1 MAQTSSNVG
10 MSAKEYAKK
19 QLGDL
24 DLSYLNAE
32 RDNAQ
37 NTYNTSKNSLETN
50 FNNLINQIN
59 SNRED
64 TRKNFNIGRA
74 TISENA
80 YNANRANQLDLASR
94 VTGTSGLKGLGE
106 VGNRIETG
114 QQYSNLANSYYKDM
128 ADLDTNERQGRSQ
141 YDLDLQNIKN
151 TLDSSLADIG
161 SRESEAKNNYNLT
174 LGQLAEGIQGRWD
187 SNENAEKQLAQARAA
202 AAQAHRDAVNA
213 AKTQLTALKKQS
225 LTDIVNNDKLSFDDK
240 IARIQGTFKVDGA
253 TAQNVLRQLGINQ
266 KSIPNVAASSVL
278 NILNKNNTNYDDSID
293 YVNQLTGGY

>member
-74 TISENA
+74 AISENA

-187 SNENAEKQLAQARAA
+187 SNENSEKQLAQAKAA

-213 AKTQLTALKKQS
+213 AKSQLTALKKQS
-225 LTDIVNNDKLSFDDK
+225 LADIVNNSNLSNDQM
-240 IARIQGTFKVDGA
+240 IARIQSTFGVDS
-253 TAQNVLRQLGINQ
+253 TMAQNVLRQLGVMEKGTPIAVG
-266 KSIPNVAASSVL
+266 S
-278 NILNKNNTNYDDSID
+278 NILKYAKGYNDSVNYL
-293 YVNQLTGGY
+293 NQLTGGY

>member
-37 NTYNTSKNSLETN
+37 NIYNTSKNSLETN

-151 TLDSSLADIG
+151 TLDSSLAVIG
-161 SRESEAKNNYNLT
+161 NRESEAKINYILS

-266 KSIPNVAASSVL
+266 KSIPNVAASSLL

>member
-1 MAQTSSNVG
+1 MAQTSSNTG
-10 MSAKEYAKK
+10 MTAKEYAKK

-37 NTYNTSKNSLETN
+37 NIYNTSKNSLETN

-141 YDLDLQNIKN
+141 YNLDLQNAKN
-151 TLDSSLADIG
+151 TLDSTLADIG

-187 SNENAEKQLAQARAA
+187 SNENSEKQLAQAKAA

-213 AKTQLTALKKQS
+213 AKSQLTALKKQS
-225 LTDIVNNDKLSFDDK
+225 LADIVNNSKLSSDQMV
-240 IARIQGTFKVDGA
+240 ARIQSTFGVDSTMA
-253 TAQNVLRQLGINQ
+253 ENVLRQLGVMEKGTPIAVG
-266 KSIPNVAASSVL
+266 S
-278 NILNKNNTNYDDSID
+278 NILNYAKGYDDSIN
-293 YVNQLTGGY
+293 YLNQLTGGY

>member
-37 NTYNTSKNSLETN
+37 NIYNTSKNSLETN

>member
-37 NTYNTSKNSLETN
+37 NIYNTSKNSLETN

-266 KSIPNVAASSVL
+266 KSIPNVAASSLL

>member
-94 VTGTSGLKGLGE
+94 VAGTSGLKGLGE

-266 KSIPNVAASSVL
+266 KSIPNVAASSLL

>member
-1 MAQTSSNVG
+1 MAQTSSNTG
-10 MSAKEYAKK
+10 MTAKEYAKK

-37 NTYNTSKNSLETN
+37 NIYNTSKNSLETN

-141 YDLDLQNIKN
+141 YNLDLQNAKN
-151 TLDSSLADIG
+151 TLDSALADIG

-187 SNENAEKQLAQARAA
+187 SNENSEKQLAQAKAA

-213 AKTQLTALKKQS
+213 AKSQLTALKKQS
-225 LTDIVNNDKLSFDDK
+225 LADIVNNSKLSSDQMV
-240 IARIQGTFKVDGA
+240 ARIQSTFGVDPTMA
-253 TAQNVLRQLGINQ
+253 ENVLRQLGVMEKGTPIAVG
-266 KSIPNVAASSVL
+266 S
-278 NILNKNNTNYDDSID
+278 NILNYAKGYDDSIN
-293 YVNQLTGGY
+293 YLNQLTGGY